1 MAIQGHKR
9 PYKAIQ
15 GHTRP
20 YMAMQGHTRP
30 YKTKNNNKN
39 NKVSFRTFEH
49 CSRSNCSRSK
59 NLVVSSVITFSRCQ
73 NKVLSLP
80 MCSQKPKAPFLH
92 QCFSVIKMLP
102 ITDFTKKFLPI
113 HWFSSKILQKLD
125 FQGVRIRSYL
135 CQCVRKSRRRLF
147 WHAPRLH
154 FHLGTAF
161 SHPFTYHSS
170 ADEAKLQKNLCFELN
185 SNTQKN
191 FTFLR
196 NVALECIP
204 LGPFIQPHLK

>member
-1 MAIQGHKR
+1 
-9 PYKAIQ
+9 
-15 GHTRP
+15 
-20 YMAMQGHTRP
+20 
-30 YKTKNNNKN
+30 
-39 NKVSFRTFEH
+39 
-49 CSRSNCSRSK
+49 
-59 NLVVSSVITFSRCQ
+59 
-73 NKVLSLP
+73 

-92 QCFSVIKMLP
+92 KCFSVIKMLP

-185 SNTQKN
+185 SNTQKKLYL
-191 FTFLR
+191 FKKRCFRMYTTRPFYL
-196 NVALECIP
+196 ASLEINR
-204 LGPFIQPHLK
+204 LGQKQM